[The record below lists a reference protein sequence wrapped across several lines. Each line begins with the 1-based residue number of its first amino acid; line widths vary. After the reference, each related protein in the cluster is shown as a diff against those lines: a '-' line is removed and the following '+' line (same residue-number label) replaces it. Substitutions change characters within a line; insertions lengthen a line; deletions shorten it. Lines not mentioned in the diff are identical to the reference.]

1 MFCFCFTSCLL
12 LYLIQISC
20 QTCNCLFYK
29 EVWFLCFW
37 EVSNFLTLLSNF
49 LTLSWWNSF
58 QPMVTTFFQKAYY
71 LFLKSIRAF
80 GKELA
85 ISNNWGLCLNGVLTL
100 FKRCYITVL
109 TVQNILP
116 ALCII
121 LKRNLY
127 YDSSFPSSLYRHMR
141 QWGLDKVR
149 ERTKWNRGNWSG
161 MAVFVP
167 SAR

>member
-1 MFCFCFTSCLL
+1 MIFYVFGKCL
-12 LYLIQISC
+12 I
-20 QTCNCLFYK
+20 
-29 EVWFLCFW
+29 FW
-37 EVSNFLTLLSNF
+37 HYCPIFWHFRDGIRSSLWLRPFSKKH
-49 LTLSWWNSF
+49 
-58 QPMVTTFFQKAYY
+58 TTFFQKAYY
-71 LFLKSIRAF
+71 LFPKSIRAF

-127 YDSSFPSSLYRHMR
+127 YDTSFPSSLYRHMR

-149 ERTKWNRGNWSG
+149 EKTKWNRGNWSG
-161 MAVFVP
+161 MAVFAP